1 MQDSGEKTIPVGGE
15 SREEMIR
22 EREEREDGGDWE
34 PNSED
39 IDSFD
44 DVHNDVTPWGST
56 SHCSQGTE
64 HKNLTQKRHGSPS
77 KQVTLNP
84 I

>member
-1 MQDSGEKTIPVGGE
+1 
-15 SREEMIR
+15 
-22 EREEREDGGDWE
+22 
-34 PNSED
+34 
-39 IDSFD
+39 
-44 DVHNDVTPWGST
+44 VHNDVTPWGST